1 MALYEPGCRRLTYPT
16 LPCAAASGSSGELV
30 DVELKGSIESM
41 VIKWN
46 TQVDEVL
53 KRDSAAA
60 LLGGHS
66 PGPMVGE

>member
-1 MALYEPGCRRLTYPT
+1 MCPY
-16 LPCAAASGSSGELV
+16 SGELV

-46 TQVDEVL
+46 THVDEVL

-60 LLGGHS
+60 LVGGQS
-66 PGPMVGE
+66 PGPMVGESAIAIDARNTPRFVG